1 MFAKRYLWAMLIWM
15 PASFAVGQGAP
26 NPFDIVQRLP
36 ESLREATSVAADV
49 SPDIAANPFNIVSH
63 HVPGSVTAPGGGG
76 VGTLFEP
83 MDVLPTGDEMSDTAV
98 FWFLVVLLAFLSFS
112 IAAKRNIVGKVWRG
126 FLNDNS
132 LNIAQKEAAGLIGS
146 TPYYLLYGSFL
157 LNAGTFVFLIARHF
171 SPKTFNNPG
180 FLIVCLLL
188 AGGLFL
194 AKHILVNI
202 LGGLFP
208 VASEARRYNFL
219 IMVFNCVLG
228 LFLVPFN
235 FLIAFARHYGDF
247 MVFWTL
253 ALAGI
258 FYLYRALRATA
269 IGSKFL
275 SGNLFHFFLYLCA
288 VEIAPAVVLVKLALL
303 ASE

>member
-1 MFAKRYLWAMLIWM
+1 MFAKRHLWVMFIW
-15 PASFAVGQGAP
+15 ALAAEAAGQGSP

-36 ESLREATSVAADV
+36 ETLRHTALDVADV
-49 SPDIAANPFNIVSH
+49 PPHVAFNPFNVVSH
-63 HVPGSVTAPGGGG
+63 PPPGSSVDLGGPSAGAQ
-76 VGTLFEP
+76 FEP
-83 MDVLPTGDEMSDTAV
+83 MDVLPTGDEMSDTGV
-98 FWFLVVLLAFLSFS
+98 YWFLVVLLAFLSFS

-126 FLNDNS
+126 FLNDNA
-132 LNIAQKEAAGLIGS
+132 LGIAQKEAAGLIGS

-157 LNAGTFVFLIARHF
+157 LNAGTFAFLIARHF

-180 FLIVCLLL
+180 FLIICLLL
-188 AGGLFL
+188 SAGLFL

-202 LGGLFP
+202 LGWLFP
-208 VASEARRYNFL
+208 VAAEARRYNFL
-219 IMVFNCVLG
+219 ILVFNCVLG

-253 ALAGI
+253 ALAAI

>member
-1 MFAKRYLWAMLIWM
+1 MFAKRYFLAMLTWALVAQAATQSI
-15 PASFAVGQGAP
+15 P

-36 ESLREATSVAADV
+36 ESLREAAQVPADV
-49 SPDIAANPFNIVSH
+49 PPDVAANPFNIVAH
-63 HVPGSVTAPGGGG
+63 QAPGSVVVTGGSG
-76 VGTLFEP
+76 VGALFEP
-83 MDVLPTGDEMSDTAV
+83 TDVLPTGDEMSDTAV
-98 FWFLVVLLAFLSFS
+98 FWFLVALLAFLSFS

-126 FLNDNS
+126 FLNDNA
-132 LNIAQKEAAGLIGS
+132 LNVAQKEAAGLIGS

-180 FLIVCLLL
+180 FLVVCLLL
-188 AGGLFL
+188 AGVLFL

-202 LGGLFP
+202 LGVLFP
-208 VASEARRYNFL
+208 VTNEARRYNFL

-258 FYLYRALRATA
+258 FYLYRAMRATA

>member
-1 MFAKRYLWAMLIWM
+1 MFVKRFFWIMLAWAS
-15 PASFAVGQGAP
+15 AAAVVGQGSP

-36 ESLREATSVAADV
+36 ENLRHHAMASAAVPLEVA
-49 SPDIAANPFNIVSH
+49 SNPFNM
-63 HVPGSVTAPGGGG
+63 VPHSIPGTSAEWNSSSSGE
-76 VGTLFEP
+76 LFHP
-83 MDVLPTGDEMSDTAV
+83 MEVLPTGDEMSDTAV

-132 LNIAQKEAAGLIGS
+132 LSIAQKEAAGMIGS
-146 TPYYLLYGSFL
+146 TPYYLLYASFL
-157 LNAGTFVFLIARHF
+157 LNAGTFAFLIARHF
-171 SPKTFNNPG
+171 SPKSFNNPG
-180 FLIVCLLL
+180 FLVVCLLL
-188 AGGLFL
+188 SGGLFL
-194 AKHILVNI
+194 AKHILVSL
-202 LGGLFP
+202 LGWLFP
-208 VASEARRYNFL
+208 VAAEARRYNFL
-219 IMVFNCVLG
+219 ILVFNCVLG

-253 ALAGI
+253 ALAAI
-258 FYLYRALRATA
+258 FYLYRAMRATA
-269 IGSKFL
+269 ISSKFL

-288 VEIAPAVVLVKLALL
+288 VEIAPAVVLVKIALL

>member
-1 MFAKRYLWAMLIWM
+1 MAMLTWALVAQAAAQSI
-15 PASFAVGQGAP
+15 P

-36 ESLREATSVAADV
+36 ESLREAAQVPADV
-49 SPDIAANPFNIVSH
+49 PPDVAANPFNIVEH
-63 HVPGSVTAPGGGG
+63 QAPGSVVLTGGSG
-76 VGTLFEP
+76 VGALFEP
-83 MDVLPTGDEMSDTAV
+83 TDVLPTGDEMSDTAV
-98 FWFLVVLLAFLSFS
+98 FWFLVALLAFLSFS

-126 FLNDNS
+126 FLNDNA

-157 LNAGTFVFLIARHF
+157 LNAGTFAFLIARHF

-180 FLIVCLLL
+180 FLVVCLLL
-188 AGGLFL
+188 AGVLFL

-202 LGGLFP
+202 LGALFP
-208 VASEARRYNFL
+208 VANEARRYNFL

-258 FYLYRALRATA
+258 FYLYRAMRATA